1 MWNSPGES
9 EDDPVPTMGDFN
21 RERRFFTV
29 SEVLAFADKSL
40 ENYYNLKDNAE
51 DEFEDYVLSD
61 EA

>member
-1 MWNSPGES
+1 
-9 EDDPVPTMGDFN
+9 MGDFN